1 MAPRKAKRTLDNA
14 FSATDKAAGGQRHRG
29 LGRKQMSND
38 ASALPAP
45 KTRRKT
51 QLAFNKQNERGVEDD
66 DSDES
71 DEGDIYEAETV
82 LKEQGGRFYVKWAG
96 YDSDE
101 NTWEPERNLKP
112 EMIKRFRNRAVGGGH
127 D

>member
-1 MAPRKAKRTLDNA
+1 MLGAYTKTIAFASPRYCFIRTKYSHFPTRSAPRQMAPRKAKRTLDNA
-14 FSATDKAAGGQRHRG
+14 FSATDKAAGGQRHPG

-71 DEGDIYEAETV
+71 DEGDIYEAETI
-82 LKEQGGRFYVKWAG
+82 LK
-96 YDSDE
+96 
-101 NTWEPERNLKP
+101 
-112 EMIKRFRNRAVGGGH
+112 
-127 D
+127 